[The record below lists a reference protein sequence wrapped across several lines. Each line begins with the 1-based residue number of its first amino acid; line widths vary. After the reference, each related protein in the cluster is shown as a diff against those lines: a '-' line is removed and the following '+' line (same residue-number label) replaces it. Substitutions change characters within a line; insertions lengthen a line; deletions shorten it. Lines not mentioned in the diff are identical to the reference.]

1 MNKLVLNKAFLCLQP
16 RTHNV
21 GSLQDSCCSAHAMSL
36 TLPPQRARRSII
48 NGGSLILLCSCF
60 TSRVH
65 SASAQK
71 AVSIHCSIKNITLA
85 TCQDVLLDDC
95 HSRRSAFLP
104 REGLCPASSVNAPC
118 GAFCFLATPPCNF
131 VAMVFVHL
139 PKQPPPSP
147 SDEHYLET
155 AALPRQALTGANRAR
170 SGCSLQASLLYIA
183 TCTRFQLCR

>member
-21 GSLQDSCCSAHAMSL
+21 GSLQDSCCFAHAMSL

-48 NGGSLILLCSCF
+48 NGGSLTLLCSCF

-104 REGLCPASSVNAPC
+104 REGPCPASSVNAPC

-131 VAMVFVHL
+131 VATVFVHL
-139 PKQPPPSP
+139 PKQPHILRLPLTSTILKLLR
-147 SDEHYLET
+147 YLGRHLQEPT
-155 AALPRQALTGANRAR
+155 GHEAAAVCKPRF
-170 SGCSLQASLLYIA
+170 
-183 TCTRFQLCR
+183 CT